1 MLPMFTWPR
10 RTSEMGKRRGGGR
23 LKGANATCCSCGKWA
38 DKVCSQCGRLV
49 CESCARQWPVSQR
62 KKVKGE
68 LKIVGTA
75 TIITCPANKCQSRLP
90 LQVKADALELLKVP
104 GDFQDAT

>member
-1 MLPMFTWPR
+1 
-10 RTSEMGKRRGGGR
+10 
-23 LKGANATCCSCGKWA
+23 
-38 DKVCSQCGRLV
+38 
-49 CESCARQWPVSQR
+49 VSQR